1 MYSECAERVYEVG
14 SCKMFISGYLV
25 VGDMYAIFF
34 FNCSAAPEIF
44 TLSPPQ
50 HALAVSSYALAKLSD
65 RWTARVNSDGYPI
78 QYMDSLSPTTT
89 PPPLSAD
96 VIYTE
101 CADHRTFIVNFIFLG
116 PFKMKCC
123 FSAADCIVFMTWPT
137 QVSCP

>member
-1 MYSECAERVYEVG
+1 MLLLSFQTDGQRVSIQMGTRFSTWTV
-14 SCKMFISGYLV
+14 
-25 VGDMYAIFF
+25 
-34 FNCSAAPEIF
+34 
-44 TLSPPQ
+44 SPLP
-50 HALAVSSYALAKLSD
+50 
-65 RWTARVNSDGYPI
+65 P
-78 QYMDSLSPTTT
+78 